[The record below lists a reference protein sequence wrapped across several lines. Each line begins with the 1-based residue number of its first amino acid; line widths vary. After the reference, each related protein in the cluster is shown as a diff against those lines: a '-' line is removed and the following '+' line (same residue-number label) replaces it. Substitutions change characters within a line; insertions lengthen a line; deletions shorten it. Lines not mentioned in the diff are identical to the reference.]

1 MGVSALTAGAIE
13 AALNDYPEGRI
24 GLLDYGKKLI
34 TYTFHSRV
42 GAIPV
47 KLTNMRFSR
56 QFYLANNIAV
66 LVLRSLMTNC
76 IPSERLRAKVALKEP
91 CWASIRNAD
100 LVGSIAGGDSFS
112 DTYGLRRFLYVF
124 LPQLLVLLLGKK
136 LVLLPQTVG
145 PFNGWL
151 ARTASRYVLKRAA
164 LIYSRDYRGLE
175 EMRGLLGSISDSDK
189 LRFCY
194 DVGFVVEP
202 HRPSNMDLN
211 GFVKQNTT
219 SPVIGLNVSGL
230 LYAGGYTQNNQFGL
244 KADYRS
250 LVDRLISHLV
260 NEKQATV
267 LLVPHVFGEGEYS
280 ESDSAVCE
288 KLYRKLKPKYG
299 DKLHGVSGRYD
310 QSEIKYIIGLC
321 DFFVG
326 SRMHACIA
334 AISQSIP
341 AVPIAYSKKFIGVM
355 ETVGMEPY
363 VADPRTMGVE
373 EILAVVD
380 KAWGERE
387 AIKTHLEQKMPE
399 VRERVLSLFRE
410 ITDTLEL
417 HQQNRQE
424 A

>member
-1 MGVSALTAGAIE
+1 
-13 AALNDYPEGRI
+13 
-24 GLLDYGKKLI
+24 
-34 TYTFHSRV
+34 
-42 GAIPV
+42 
-47 KLTNMRFSR
+47 
-56 QFYLANNIAV
+56 
-66 LVLRSLMTNC
+66 
-76 IPSERLRAKVALKEP
+76 
-91 CWASIRNAD
+91 
-100 LVGSIAGGDSFS
+100 
-112 DTYGLRRFLYVF
+112 
-124 LPQLLVLLLGKK
+124 
-136 LVLLPQTVG
+136 
-145 PFNGWL
+145 
-151 ARTASRYVLKRAA
+151 
-164 LIYSRDYRGLE
+164 
-175 EMRGLLGSISDSDK
+175 
-189 LRFCY
+189 
-194 DVGFVVEP
+194 
-202 HRPSNMDLN
+202 
-211 GFVKQNTT
+211 
-219 SPVIGLNVSGL
+219 
-230 LYAGGYTQNNQFGL
+230 
-244 KADYRS
+244 
-250 LVDRLISHLV
+250 LISHLV